1 VKASIIIGS
10 DNQSNGYYFL
20 SMGKLY

>member
-10 DNQSNGYYFL
+10 DNQSNGYHFL